1 MKKRCLFLIAIIIFI
16 FALFKPT
23 NAYAEA
29 YLSDK
34 SETKYDVT
42 SGLLT
47 GKANTICQTDDG
59 YIWIGQYAGLT
70 KYDNK
75 TFTTMTSLQGYN
87 LTSIVSL
94 ASKGNKLFIGSEKG
108 FFIKDEYNVIT
119 QIETTDASLVV
130 KDIKISG
137 NNALVGTTSGLFT
150 YDIET
155 GKIVRNNTLSIS
167 RIALLND
174 SVYYYIVGKNE
185 LHCNMFVKPV
195 AEGNLKSVICDDN
208 KVYLGTRTGSILV
221 YNINED
227 YSLTSIE
234 STQPSSL
241 DGTINDILIKGD
253 EIYLCADAGLFYGD
267 KGSILDISEVKSYSD
282 DYNSMEKA
290 FFDYEGNLWLASSSL
305 GVYKISTSQIVDYF
319 FEYGI
324 DNAITYAIEKFH
336 GYTFIGTGD
345 GLRIVSDE
353 GKKIE
358 IPEDG
363 YNVDID
369 ATEEEKQLMQFKNI
383 IGSNAVRDIEVYKNN
398 IYFATYGTS
407 GYLFYFIFDN
417 IGTEESCV
425 GFLKYDLLSEDYYDD
440 QIDSS
445 KDFRSLKATDDYLF
459 VGLDRGIS
467 RYDGQNYDYI
477 DTGVY
482 PLYMTVNNNDLYVV
496 LNTIGV
502 SKVAIESFNNFERID
517 PNNNYSTLKCMYV
530 NDGILFS
537 DNNVLYFSKNG
548 TISKINL
555 DIVGSV
561 VDLFYVNNKYYIC
574 SEANVY
580 ISDDIFAENP
590 TYTLLD
596 SSSGLKSSL
605 VANSTGL
612 YDSET
617 NQYYFATSSG
627 VLIYNLGDDS
637 SEVATAQRK
646 IAIDTVYI
654 DNELITEV
662 GDLSLKSSNKNIIIN
677 FSVLSFRKEQNYNVY
692 YKLNGYDADYQKL
705 TSGDSFQITYK
716 NLEGGQYSFE
726 LYTEDFDGTR
736 SATTITFNVNK
747 DKKITEYE
755 AFWVVISILI
765 TVSVATAIT
774 LFARSRIK
782 KSIKLQNE
790 YKEITIES
798 IEAIA
803 RTIDAKDTYTNGH
816 SKRVGIY
823 SREIAKALNL
833 TDEEVENIYYIALLH
848 DIGKISIPLDILNKP
863 GKLTDEEFEIMKTH
877 TTAGGKILEGISTIP
892 HIVEGAMYHH
902 EKYVGGGY
910 PKGLKGEDIPF
921 IARIICC
928 ADCYDAMATRRT
940 YKEPYTKEKI
950 ISEFERCSGSQ
961 FDPEIAKIVIELI
974 KEDKLKQ
981 GIEEKE

>member
-1 MKKRCLFLIAIIIFI
+1 MKKKSLLVLAIVIILLS
-16 FALFKPT
+16 LFKPVDA
-23 NAYAEA
+23 NAKA

-108 FFIKDEYNVIT
+108 FFVKDEYNVIT
-119 QIETTDASLVV
+119 KIETNDVSLVV

-137 NNALVGTTSGLFT
+137 NNAIVGTTSGLFI

-174 SVYYYIVGKNE
+174 NAYYYIVGKNE
-185 LHCNMFVKPV
+185 LHCNMLVKPV
-195 AEGNLKSVICDDN
+195 AEGNLKSVVCDNN
-208 KVYLGTRTGSILV
+208 KVYLGTRTGTILV
-221 YNINED
+221 YDINSD
-227 YSLTSIE
+227 YSLTLNE
-234 STQPSSL
+234 STQPFEL
-241 DGTINDILIKGD
+241 EGTINDILIKDD
-253 EIYLCADAGLFYGD
+253 EIFLCADAGLFYGNKD
-267 KGSILDISEVKSYSD
+267 SLSNVSEVKSYSD

-305 GVYKISTSQIVDYF
+305 GVYKISTSKIIDYF
-319 FEYGI
+319 FEHGI
-324 DNAITYAIEKFH
+324 GNAITYAIEKYH

-353 GKKIE
+353 GKLIE
-358 IPEDG
+358 NPEDG
-363 YNVDID
+363 YNEDID
-369 ATEEEKQLMQFKNI
+369 ATVEEKELMKFQNI
-383 IGSNAVRDIEVYKNN
+383 IGSNAVRDIEVFKDK

-407 GYLFYFIFDN
+407 GYLFYFNFDN
-417 IGTEESCV
+417 IGTENDCL
-425 GFLKYDLLSEDYYDD
+425 GFLKYDLLSENYYDD

-467 RYDGQNYDYI
+467 RYDGENYKYI

-482 PLYMTVNNNDLYVV
+482 PLYMTINEKELYVV

-502 SKVAIESFNNFERID
+502 AKVAIDSFNNFERID

-548 TISKINL
+548 EITKINL

-561 VDLFYVNNKYYIC
+561 VDMFYLNDKYYIC

-580 ISDDIFAENP
+580 ILDDIFTENP
-590 TYTLLD
+590 THTLLD

-612 YDSET
+612 YDSEA
-617 NQYYFATSSG
+617 NQYYFATSTG
-627 VLIYNLGDDS
+627 VLIYNLADDS
-637 SEVATAQRK
+637 SATNNTQRK
-646 IAIDTVYI
+646 ISIDTVYV

-662 GDLSLKSSNKNIIIN
+662 GDLNLKGSNKNIVIN

-692 YKLNGYDADYQKL
+692 YKLNGYDTDYQKL
-705 TSGDSFQITYK
+705 TAGDSFQITYK
-716 NLEGGQYSFE
+716 NLEGGEYSFE
-726 LYTEDFDGTR
+726 LYTEDISGTR
-736 SATTITFNVNK
+736 SANTITFSVKK
-747 DKKITEYE
+747 DKRITEYE
-755 AFWVVISILI
+755 AFWVVLTIVIVLA
-765 TVSVATAIT
+765 VVGVIT
-774 LFARSRIK
+774 LFARNRIK
-782 KSIKLQNE
+782 KSIKRQNE
-790 YKEITIES
+790 YKAITLES

-833 TDEEVENIYYIALLH
+833 TEEEIDNIYYIALLH

-863 GKLTDEEFEIMKTH
+863 GKLTDEEFEIMKSH

-902 EKYVGGGY
+902 EKFGGGGY
-910 PKGLKGEDIPF
+910 PKGLKGEEIPF

-928 ADCYDAMATRRT
+928 ADCYDAMATKRT

-961 FDPEIAKIVIELI
+961 FDPQIAELVIKLI
-974 KEDKLKQ
+974 KEDKLRY
-981 GIEEKE
+981 GIEEKK